1 MRGRGPKKSKSEV
14 AAAAAEAEAKTGV
27 RVGPA
32 SEVPLKEGR
41 LGGPRVDTYPSW
53 MKGKK

>member
-1 MRGRGPKKSKSEV
+1 VRGRGPKKSKSEV